1 MTLTSKTIT
10 VLTAATFAFSFH
22 GISHAQSSYTGE
34 APLQTETIQVT
45 PETLQTSR
53 PAIWQGQELAIA
65 GRDVVSLY
73 GDKPKE
79 GKKKYVVEYDD
90 TTWRFSSKKNRDL
103 FKADPAKYVPEF
115 GGFCPVALAGNH
127 SKIGKSTHYN
137 IVDDKLYL
145 NFDTEAENAFKKRP
159 NDFLVRAQINFN

>member
-1 MTLTSKTIT
+1 MTLTAKTLT
-10 VLTAATFAFSFH
+10 VLTAVSLALSFH
-22 GISHAQSSYTGE
+22 GISHAQSSYTGQ
-34 APLQTETIQVT
+34 APLQSEAIQVT
-45 PETLQTSR
+45 PETLPTSR

-90 TTWRFSSKKNRDL
+90 TQWRFSSKKNRDL
-103 FKADPAKYVPEF
+103 FKEDPAKYVPEF
-115 GGFCPVALAGNH
+115 GGYCPVALADNH

-137 IVDDKLYL
+137 VVDDKLYL
-145 NFDTEAENAFKKRP
+145 NYDTEAESAFRKRP
-159 NDFLVRAQINFN
+159 NDFLVRAQVNF